1 MDVIKFP
8 ERLIEG
14 RLLLDRVAQL
24 VIRIFKEI
32 MIELKEFSKY
42 NLVMLQDAGEDSFA
56 FLRKLSQN

>member
-1 MDVIKFP
+1 MIKFP

-14 RLLLDRVAQL
+14 RLLLDRVAHL

-32 MIELKEFSKY
+32 MIELEEFSKY

-56 FLRKLSQN
+56 FLRNLSQN

>member
-1 MDVIKFP
+1 MIKFP

-14 RLLLDRVAQL
+14 RLLLDRVAHL

-32 MIELKEFSKY
+32 MIELEEFIKY

-56 FLRKLSQN
+56 FLRNLSQN